1 MLTISQLSLNYDGIP
16 ALHGISLQI
25 ADNEIVALLGSN
37 GAGKTSTLR
46 AISGLIRYQGKIE
59 YQGQDLAK
67 IAAHKRI
74 ELGIAHVPEGRGI
87 FADLTVAENLRLATW
102 GAKNIDYQ
110 NIFTLFPRLQ
120 ERQKQSA
127 NTLSGGEQQMLAIAR
142 ALLRKPKLLLL
153 DEPSMGLSPKL
164 MAEVFAALTKIHQE
178 GVAILLVEQ
187 NANAALTIA
196 KRAYI
201 LENGH
206 IGAQGDSQTLLM
218 NDQIKQFYLTESI

>member
-16 ALHGISLQI
+16 ALHGISLQV
-25 ADNEIVALLGSN
+25 AENEIVTLLGSN
-37 GAGKTSTLR
+37 GAGKSSTLR
-46 AISGLIRYQGKIE
+46 AISGLKPYQGLIQ

-67 IAAHKRI
+67 IAPHKRI

-102 GAKNIDYQ
+102 GAKHCDYE
-110 NIFTLFPRLQ
+110 NIFTLFPRLK

-164 MAEVFAALTKIHQE
+164 MSEVFSALAQIHRE

-187 NANAALTIA
+187 NATAALKLA
-196 KRAYI
+196 KRAYV
-201 LENGH
+201 LENGS
-206 IGAQGDSQTLLM
+206 IALSGDANNLI
-218 NDQIKQFYLTESI
+218 NNAEIKKLYLAG